1 MMSGIEAI
9 EILLVDDS
17 KSQFMMVSDFL
28 EASQSEFRVEW
39 AKTLDDA
46 QEKITTHAYHICLV
60 DHDLGETR
68 TGLDL
73 IQELVDAGCKIPLI
87 LLTGHND
94 RKIAMQAL
102 QAGAVDYID
111 KLEIRPGTLERI
123 IRYAIERS
131 RNLRELQHALEAEQH
146 QRALAEALLDS
157 AAALNST
164 LKFDEVLK
172 RILINISNVIPHD
185 FANIMLIKN
194 GFAQVVGCQGYTSEI
209 EAQLYE
215 TPFQVSTT
223 PSFQQI
229 VTTQQPIVI
238 TNTQQFEQWVALQIS
253 YAPVSYIGAPIIL
266 EGEVIGFINVDS
278 TKPGFF
284 TTEHSSPLKAFAD
297 QAAIA
302 IKNAQVFE
310 QAQALAAAEERQ
322 RLARDLH
329 DAVSQTL
336 FSANVIAE
344 TLPLFFERKPEEVQH
359 GLAQLAKLT
368 KGALAEMRTLL
379 VELRPNALTETDLS
393 VLLTHLVNGFRTRTD
408 GAIILN
414 INGVERALKSNVKVD
429 FYRIAQE
436 SLNNIIKHAHA
447 SKIEVTLNW
456 WSGGVLLSIQDNGR
470 GFNPEHIPADHMG
483 IRIMRERAINA
494 DIALEVTSTMNQGTI
509 IMTSWNESNNDE

>member
-1 MMSGIEAI
+1 MSGSEPI

-17 KSQFMMVSDFL
+17 RSQYMMVCDFL
-28 EASQSEFRVEW
+28 AASQTDFRIEW
-39 AKTLDDA
+39 AQIVDEA
-46 QEKITTHAYHICLV
+46 QAKIASHSYHVCLI
-60 DHDLGETR
+60 DHDLGQTR

-73 IQELVDAGCKIPLI
+73 IQELVSTGCQTPLI

-102 QAGAVDYID
+102 QAGAVDYLD

-131 RNLRELQHALEAEQH
+131 SNLRQLQQALEAEQQ
-146 QRALAEALLDS
+146 QRVLAEALLDS

-172 RILINISNVIPHD
+172 RILINVGNVIPHD
-185 FANIMLIKN
+185 FANIMLIRN
-194 GFAQVVGCQGYTSEI
+194 GLAQVVGCHGYNPEI
-209 EAQLYE
+209 EAQLYD
-215 TPFQVSTT
+215 TAFNVRTT
-223 PSFQQI
+223 PSLQQI
-229 VTTQQPIVI
+229 IMTQQPIVI
-238 TNTQQFEQWVALQIS
+238 SNTQEFEDWVSLDIS
-253 YAPVSYIGAPIIL
+253 YVPVSYIGAPIIL
-266 EGEVIGFINVDS
+266 ENEVIGFINVDS
-278 TKPGFF
+278 TRPGFF
-284 TTEHSSPLKAFAD
+284 TTEHSNRLKVFAH

-344 TLPLFFERKPEEVQH
+344 TLPLFFERKPEEVQQ

-393 VLLTHLVNGFRTRTD
+393 VLLTHLVNGFRSRTEAD
-408 GAIILN
+408 IILN
-414 INGVERALKSNVKVD
+414 INGNECPLLPNVKVNC
-429 FYRIAQE
+429 YRIAQE
-436 SLNNIIKHAHA
+436 ALNNIIKHAHA
-447 SKIEVTLNW
+447 SRIEVTLNW
-456 WSGGVLLSIQDNGR
+456 WSEGVLLSIQDNGR
-470 GFNPEHIPADHMG
+470 GFNPENIPADHMG
-483 IRIMRERAINA
+483 IRIMRERAANC
-494 DIALEVTSTMNQGTI
+494 DIALEISSTLSHGTMI
-509 IMTSWNESNNDE
+509 VASWSREDHDE

>member
-1 MMSGIEAI
+1 MNGSELI

-17 KSQFMMVSDFL
+17 KDQFMMVSDFL
-28 EASQSEFRVEW
+28 EASQTDFRVDW
-39 AKTLDDA
+39 AQSLDHA
-46 QEKITTHAYHICLV
+46 QKKITTHSYYVCLI
-60 DHDLGETR
+60 DHDLGESR
-68 TGLDL
+68 TGLDF
-73 IQELVDAGCKIPLI
+73 IQELVSAGCETPLI

-102 QAGAVDYID
+102 QVGAVDYID

-131 RNLRELQHALEAEQH
+131 RNLRQLQNTLEAEQH

-164 LKFDEVLK
+164 LKFDEILK
-172 RILINISNVIPHD
+172 RILTNIGNVIPHD

-194 GFAQVVGCQGYTSEI
+194 GFAQIVGCQGYAPEI
-209 EAQLYE
+209 EAQLFK
-215 TPFQVSTT
+215 TGFQVRSTI
-223 PSFQQI
+223 SFNQI

-238 TNTQQFEQWVALQIS
+238 SDTREFPGWVSHPHS
-253 YAPVSYIGAPIIL
+253 YVTVSYIGAPIIS
-266 EGEVIGFINVDS
+266 ENEVIGFINVDCA
-278 TKPGFF
+278 KPGFF
-284 TTEHSSPLKAFAD
+284 TIEHSNRLKAFAD

-344 TLPLFFERKPEEVQH
+344 TLPLFFARKPEEVQD

-379 VELRPNALTETDLS
+379 VELRPNALLETDLS

-408 GAIILN
+408 AEITLN
-414 INGVERALKSNVKVD
+414 INGADCALKPNVKIN

-436 SLNNIIKHAHA
+436 ALNNVIKHAHA
-447 SKIEVTLNW
+447 SQIEVTLNW

-470 GFNPEHIPADHMG
+470 GFNPEHIPAGHMG
-483 IRIMRERAINA
+483 IHIMRERAVNA
-494 DIALEVTSTMNQGTI
+494 NIALEITSELNEGTMI
-509 IMTSWNESNNDE
+509 VTSWNEGENDE

>member
-1 MMSGIEAI
+1 MNGSEPI

-17 KSQFMMVSDFL
+17 RSQYMMVCDFL
-28 EASQSEFRVEW
+28 EASQSDFRVEW
-39 AKTLDDA
+39 AQMLDDA
-46 QEKITTHAYHICLV
+46 QEKIMNHSYHVCLI

-73 IQELVDAGCKIPLI
+73 IRELVTAGCKTPLI

-123 IRYAIERS
+123 IGYAIERS
-131 RNLRELQHALEAEQH
+131 RNLQQLQHALEAEQQ
-146 QRALAEALLDS
+146 QRVLAEALLDS

-172 RILINISNVIPHD
+172 RILINVGNVIPHD

-194 GFAQVVGCQGYTSEI
+194 GYAQVVGCHGYAPEI

-215 TPFQVSTT
+215 TRFQVSET
-223 PSFQQI
+223 PSFNHI
-229 VTTQQPIVI
+229 VTTQQPIVV
-238 TNTQQFEQWVALQIS
+238 TDTREYARWVSLPIS
-253 YAPVSYIGAPIIL
+253 YVTVSYIGAPIIL
-266 EGEVIGFINVDS
+266 ENEVIGFINVDS
-278 TKPGFF
+278 ARSGFF
-284 TTEHSSPLKAFAD
+284 SDEHSSRLKVFAD

-310 QAQALAAAEERQ
+310 QAQELAAAEERQ

-344 TLPLFFERKPEEVQH
+344 TLPLFFERKPEEVQT
-359 GLAQLAKLT
+359 GLVQLAKLT

-379 VELRPNALTETDLS
+379 VELRPNALIETDLS
-393 VLLTHLVNGFRTRTD
+393 VLLNHLVNGFRTRTN
-408 GAIILN
+408 AEIILS
-414 INGVERALKSNVKVD
+414 INGTENALTPNVKIN

-436 SLNNIIKHAHA
+436 ALNNVIKHARA
-447 SKIEVTLNW
+447 TQIEITLNW
-456 WSGGVLLSIQDNGR
+456 WAEGVLLSIQDNGG
-470 GFNPEHIPADHMG
+470 GFNLEHIPADHMG
-483 IRIMRERAINA
+483 IRIMRERAANA
-494 DIALEVTSTMNQGTI
+494 NIALEITSAINQGTMI
-509 IMTSWNESNNDE
+509 VTSWNASEEDE

>member
-1 MMSGIEAI
+1 
-9 EILLVDDS
+9 
-17 KSQFMMVSDFL
+17 MVCDFL
-28 EASQSEFRVEW
+28 ETSQSDFRVEW
-39 AKTLDDA
+39 TQILDDA
-46 QEKITTHAYHICLV
+46 QAKILSQPYHVCLI
-60 DHDLGETR
+60 DHDLGQER

-73 IQELVDAGCKIPLI
+73 IQELVETGCKTPLI

-94 RKIAMQAL
+94 RKIALQAL
-102 QAGAVDYID
+102 HVGAVDYLD
-111 KLEIRPGTLERI
+111 KMEIRPGTLERI
-123 IRYAIERS
+123 IRYAMERS
-131 RNLRELQHALEAEQH
+131 RNLRQLQHALEAEQQ
-146 QRALAEALLDS
+146 QRVLAEALLDS

-172 RILINISNVIPHD
+172 RILINVGNVIPHD
-185 FANIMLIKN
+185 FANIMLIRN
-194 GFAQVVGCQGYTSEI
+194 GYAQVVGCQGYIPET

-215 TPFQVSTT
+215 TIFRVSET
-223 PSFQQI
+223 PSFRQI
-229 VTTQQPIVI
+229 VMTQQPIVI
-238 TNTQQFEQWVALQIS
+238 TNTQEYQGWVTLPIS
-253 YAPVSYIGAPIIL
+253 YVPVSYIGVPIIL
-266 EGEVIGFINVDS
+266 ENEVIGFINVDS
-278 TKPGFF
+278 ARPGFF
-284 TTEHSSPLKAFAD
+284 TVEHSNRLKAFAD

-344 TLPLFFERKPEEVQH
+344 TLPLFFQRKPEEVQD

-393 VLLTHLVNGFRTRTD
+393 ILLSHLVNGFRTRTD
-408 GAIILN
+408 AEIILN
-414 INGVERALKSNVKVD
+414 INGAERPLEPNVKID

-447 SKIEVTLNW
+447 SLIEITLNW
-456 WSGGVLLSIQDNGR
+456 WSEGVLLSVQDNGR

-483 IRIMRERAINA
+483 IRIMRERATNA
-494 DIALEVTSTMNQGTI
+494 NIALEISSAVNQGTMI
-509 IMTSWNESNNDE
+509 VTSWNESENDE